1 MDNLKKEVL
10 SIPLNIKNLIN
21 QRLKEFD
28 SFKNKNEEDW
38 FSELCFCLLTANSRA
53 KTALSLQNDL
63 GFKGFYELI
72 QEDLVSEIKNHKHR
86 FHNTKAQRIVE
97 ARNHFGIKSKIK
109 QLVEKEGQRS
119 ARTWLVNK
127 IKGLGLKEASHFL
140 RNTGHTDVAI
150 IDRHIIGILKQNNLL
165 PQDFSVKN
173 SSSYLKAEEICENLS
188 SKLSMSLSKLDLC
201 LWYLKTSEVLK

>member
-10 SIPLNIKNLIN
+10 SIPPDIQNLIN

-38 FSELCFCLLTANSRA
+38 FSELCFCLLTANSKA

-140 RNTGHTDVAI
+140 RNTGHTEVAI

-165 PQDFSVKN
+165 PQDFAVKN

-201 LWYLKTSEVLK
+201 LWYLKTGEVLK